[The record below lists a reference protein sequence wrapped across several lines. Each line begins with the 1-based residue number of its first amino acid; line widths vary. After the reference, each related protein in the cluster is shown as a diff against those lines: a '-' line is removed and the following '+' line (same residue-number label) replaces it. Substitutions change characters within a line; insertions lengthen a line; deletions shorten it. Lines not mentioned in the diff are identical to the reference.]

1 MLYFNYTSHLFQV
14 TGILNDTKGTLCV
27 PKSNPLSPKAYLPNS
42 VRIAVV
48 QRGDCKFSK
57 KAENAARE
65 GYQGIIILDTK
76 EDTRVDRISGV
87 KSLLTDTMPVV
98 FLLHNEA
105 LILQDLLREYPN
117 RTATISGICYCVL
130 SITDI
135 HAFDCVRVNNATC
148 ESCWASKWPFTLLC
162 H

>member
-1 MLYFNYTSHLFQV
+1 MIFKMLHFNYTSNLFQV
-14 TGILNDTKGTLCV
+14 TGLLNDTKSTFCV
-27 PKSNPLSPKAYLPNS
+27 PKSNYPSQKANLPNS

-76 EDTRVDRISGV
+76 EDTKVDRISGV
-87 KSLLTDTMPVV
+87 KSLMTDSMPVV

-105 LILQDLLREYPN
+105 LILQELLKEYPN
-117 RTATISGICYCVL
+117 RTATISGI
-130 SITDI
+130 
-135 HAFDCVRVNNATC
+135 
-148 ESCWASKWPFTLLC
+148 LLIFMLLIV
-162 H
+162 